1 MSNIQIW
8 MGGNIGHGRFGGVLS
23 VAGHD
28 IKVGDEVPVNL
39 LSKSALKSFREKGSI
54 VDKDVGKT
62 DKKEDPNPLLTN
74 AKKLV
79 KTTNTAIAKAKKELT
94 SSGKKLKTAENSVI
108 AQQKIIKD
116 LPEGEEEGKIQ
127 AEESLGELKDIL
139 DQVFNENK
147 AFELT
152 VDNAQTAADEAK
164 KALANVES

>member
-1 MSNIQIW
+1 MNKIKIW
-8 MGGNIGHGRFGGVLS
+8 KGADIGHGKRGGVLS
-23 VAGHD
+23 ISGRD
-28 IKVGDEVPVNL
+28 IKLDQEVPVNL
-39 LSKSALKSFREKGSI
+39 LSKSALKSFIEKGCI
-54 VDKDVGKT
+54 VDKDVDDT
-62 DKKEDPNPLLTN
+62 EEKEEINPLLTD

-79 KTTNTAIAKAKKELT
+79 KTTKSSLTKAKKELT
-94 SSGKKLKTAENSVI
+94 SSAEKLKTANDSFNS
-108 AQQKIIKD
+108 QQKIIDD